1 MVYTF
6 SAWQN
11 FIEEQK
17 KCSCSEQDIQQMGK
31 ISIANEVDPE
41 QKKKPM
47 KEDQKLPED
56 VTTSDYKYSVWVDAD
71 GKKRTRRSPKRVMRT
86 NDGEGPLDDEDPVNE
101 EVSIDRISAYADLMG
116 ETFSSIKELNNAEL
130 EEATYKGREVPLNKP
145 MKGDIKKSKVY
156 VDPDGDGKAQKVEFG
171 DPNMSIKK
179 NNPARKKSYCARSS
193 GQGNLNNKASA
204 NYWSRKAWDC

>member
-17 KCSCSEQDIQQMGK
+17 KCSCSEQDAQQMGK
-31 ISIANEVDPE
+31 ISIADEVDRE

-47 KEDQKLPED
+47 KEDQELP
-56 VTTSDYKYSVWVDAD
+56 
-71 GKKRTRRSPKRVMRT
+71 
-86 NDGEGPLDDEDPVNE
+86 E

-130 EEATYKGREVPLNKP
+130 EEAMYKGRKVTLNKP
-145 MKGDIKKSKVY
+145 MKGDVKKSKVY
-156 VDPDGDGKAQKVEFG
+156 VADGDGKVKKVEFG

-179 NNPARKKSYCARSS
+179 NNPARKKSYCARSA